1 MTFASAT
8 TAGGSEIAQNLLLL
22 GHPSSLALRRDL
34 LGEAQKYLAG
44 HVGRKLRCV
53 PGQEEPRGSALT
65 GHKESVLRA
74 KHLTRPIA
82 EVSDRHHSQVITMV
96 VTTVAPGSRGS
107 RSVYEIGLGASN

>member
-8 TAGGSEIAQNLLLL
+8 TAGGSEIAQNLLL

-44 HVGRKLRCV
+44 HVGRELRCV